1 MTTYFIRRF
10 LLMIPTLIG
19 VTIVAF
25 LITRIVPGGP
35 IEREIMRIRQ
45 AAVSGEGGPA
55 AGTNIDDPTSDIPP
69 EAIAELEKE
78 YGFDKPWYIAYF
90 LWLKKVALFD
100 LGESYYYKEPV
111 GDMIIQRFPIS
122 LVFGLTGFVL
132 SYLVCIPLGILKALR
147 HGTLFDFVSSAIVF
161 VGYSIPGWAMG
172 ALLLLLLASGRFYE
186 LFPAGEIKTKS
197 YDKLPAVIQK
207 FEPRDD
213 VSDEFGTFEW
223 EKLSPFSKV
232 VDRAYHMALP
242 VFCYMLSGFA
252 TLTVLTKNSLME
264 NMGQDYVRT
273 AFAKGLAPR
282 RVILL
287 HTLRNS
293 LIPIATGLG
302 HALGLLMAG
311 SYLIEWIFNIDGIGY
326 FGFTAILQRDYMV
339 VLGVLVV
346 NTVLMLLGNIFSDML
361 YALIDPRIRFE

>member
-1 MTTYFIRRF
+1 M
-10 LLMIPTLIG
+10 
-19 VTIVAF
+19 
-25 LITRIVPGGP
+25 
-35 IEREIMRIRQ
+35 
-45 AAVSGEGGPA
+45 
-55 AGTNIDDPTSDIPP
+55 
-69 EAIAELEKE
+69 
-78 YGFDKPWYIAYF
+78 
-90 LWLKKVALFD
+90 
-100 LGESYYYKEPV
+100 
-111 GDMIIQRFPIS
+111 
-122 LVFGLTGFVL
+122 
-132 SYLVCIPLGILKALR
+132 
-147 HGTLFDFVSSAIVF
+147 
-161 VGYSIPGWAMG
+161 
-172 ALLLLLLASGRFYE
+172 
-186 LFPAGEIKTKS
+186 
-197 YDKLPAVIQK
+197 IQK
-207 FEPRDD
+207 FEPRDE
-213 VSDEFGTFEW
+213 VSDDFGTFEW
-223 EKLSPFSKV
+223 EKMSPFSKV

-242 VFCYMLSGFA
+242 VFCYMLGGFA

-282 RVILL
+282 RVIFL

-302 HALGLLMAG
+302 HALGLMMAG